1 MAPFDNVK
9 TTHSNATHPVPAPG
23 SLSWEFSENT
33 ATHVWTS
40 TEPTLKEA
48 ASSPPE
54 PDLLMTWPIPTS
66 GPELRVHGDPDPLPV
81 GLWLYKT
88 PHLIGLSFQPSHHY
102 VGWMTWDPDM
112 EVIGAGSKAFHHNV
126 QKPRQTDTH
135 GTADRTQRDALTQ
148 QVFNHGA
155 LLVPDATVFGRGHKR
170 ALARVTLMILLRMAG
185 MAIFL
190 VPDRSTLWA
199 RFSDDHSCW

>member
-1 MAPFDNVK
+1 MAIQIHCLLAFGFTK
-9 TTHSNATHPVPAPG
+9 LHISSA
-23 SLSWEFSENT
+23 S
-33 ATHVWTS
+33 
-40 TEPTLKEA
+40 
-48 ASSPPE
+48 ASS
-54 PDLLMTWPIPTS
+54 
-66 GPELRVHGDPDPLPV
+66 RR
-81 GLWLYKT
+81 
-88 PHLIGLSFQPSHHY
+88 
-102 VGWMTWDPDM
+102 PDM

-135 GTADRTQRDALTQ
+135 GTADPTQRDALTQ